1 MSGNLIQR
9 AKAGD
14 KQAFAQLYLSNRDS
28 LFRYAYFKLGNVQ
41 DAQDAV
47 SDCIAEA
54 YAGVTLL
61 KSEKAFTS
69 WLFKILY
76 RECCRILRMRS
87 VKSAEESL
95 DLSAEIPVYDSHLA
109 PELEEALK
117 TLQPDERD
125 IVLLSVISGT
135 LYVYRL
141 INKCL
146 FDHKEKRRHEHYGQ
160 QDRDRVCDDLKSYAS
175 FLISS

>member
-1 MSGNLIQR
+1 M
-9 AKAGD
+9 
-14 KQAFAQLYLSNRDS
+14 
-28 LFRYAYFKLGNVQ
+28 
-41 DAQDAV
+41 

-125 IVLLSVISGT
+125 IVLLSAVAGYKTREIAEMLSLNHAT
-135 LYVYRL
+135 VRSKLSRSL
-141 INKCL
+141 AKMKN
-146 FDHKEKRRHEHYGQ
+146 
-160 QDRDRVCDDLKSYAS
+160 
-175 FLISS
+175 FLE

>member
-14 KQAFAQLYLSNRDS
+14 KQAFAHLYLSNRDS

-125 IVLLSVISGT
+125 IVLLSAVAGYKTREIAEMLSLNHAT
-135 LYVYRL
+135 VRSKLSRSL
-141 INKCL
+141 AKMKN
-146 FDHKEKRRHEHYGQ
+146 
-160 QDRDRVCDDLKSYAS
+160 
-175 FLISS
+175 FLE